1 MPFPTLDFEGPP
13 NFGSHLSPDDAHFSP
28 PRHGYVGDH
37 AADRTRSR
45 TRRMNGEHGGR
56 RRKRA
61 WKKLMWVK
69 QSCTC
74 HHRVPP
80 TPDNVAKD
88 KSRSKCCM
96 LTRCT
101 YRPGQ
106 LHRPGDL
113 PREPAAQPPSEAIRL
128 LAPRRRLDH
137 HPAARLLRHH
147 IRRQL
152 RVHLS
157 GAYLVRL
164 ARQLEQLR
172 HLCRVAALGPV
183 GVRGG
188 RGRRAQLRRRDTRR
202 RPERQLEQT
211 AHQGCER
218 SPPHPST

>member
-1 MPFPTLDFEGPP
+1 MPSQTDDDESETPFPTLDFEGPP

-28 PRHGYVGDH
+28 PRYGYVGEH
-37 AADRTRSR
+37 AVDRMSSR

-74 HHRVPP
+74 HRPIHSTQCR
-80 TPDNVAKD
+80 
-88 KSRSKCCM
+88 SRSKSCV
-96 LTRCT
+96 LTRCI

-113 PREPAAQPPSEAIRL
+113 PREPAAQPPSEAVRL

-147 IRRQL
+147 IRRQF
-152 RVHLS
+152 RVHLP
-157 GAYLVRL
+157 GACLVCL

-172 HLCRVAALGPV
+172 HLCRVAAVGPV

-188 RGRRAQLRRRDTRR
+188 RG
-202 RPERQLEQT
+202 
-211 AHQGCER
+211 
-218 SPPHPST
+218 